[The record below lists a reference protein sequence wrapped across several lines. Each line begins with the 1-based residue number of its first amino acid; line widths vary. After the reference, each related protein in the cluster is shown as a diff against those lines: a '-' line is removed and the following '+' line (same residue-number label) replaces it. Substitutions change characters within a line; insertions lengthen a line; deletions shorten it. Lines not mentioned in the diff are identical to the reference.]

1 LSKSVPFHWLM
12 LLAQLP
18 ASPSSARVS
27 LWRRLRAAGATGLF
41 TGAWVMPVSP
51 EHQALFEQLA
61 ETVRD
66 QGGQAA
72 VFISQAIEGGDD
84 AVVAQFAAD
93 RAREYGEFAERCD
106 GLLAE
111 IAKERSREKFTFAE
125 LEEIEADLEKLTAW
139 LAKIE
144 ARDFFPD
151 VKRQA
156 ARDKLGLCRSAQ
168 QAFAEDVYAREGLGE
183 PDAEIP

>member
-1 LSKSVPFHWLM
+1 MSKPAPLQWLM

-41 TGAWVMPVSP
+41 TGAWVLPLGP
-51 EHQALFEQLA
+51 EHQALFEQMG

-72 VFISQAIEGGDD
+72 VFVSQAIEEGDD

-111 IAKERSREKFTFAE
+111 IAKERGRGKFTFAE
-125 LEEIEADLEKLTAW
+125 LEEIEDDLEKLTAW

-156 ARDKLGLCRSAQ
+156 ARDKLGLCRSDQ